1 VAQIPK
7 LYLNLKEAAAAVGV
21 SHTTLAR
28 AIREGRL
35 RAKRSGKHADGG
47 PTGKYLISIPAL
59 QQWFDELPDA

>member
-7 LYLNLKEAAAAVGV
+7 LYLSLKEAAAAVGV

-28 AIREGRL
+28 EIRDGRL
-35 RAKRSGKHADGG
+35 RAKRTGKRTDGE